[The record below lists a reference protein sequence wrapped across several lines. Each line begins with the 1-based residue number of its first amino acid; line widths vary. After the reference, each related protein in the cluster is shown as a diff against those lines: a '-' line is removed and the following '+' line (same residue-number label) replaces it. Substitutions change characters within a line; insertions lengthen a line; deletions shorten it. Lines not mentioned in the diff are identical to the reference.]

1 MRILD
6 LLAIDDDKEFTATVH
21 KHSVDIIKCILD
33 ILLEP
38 GIEQLKLDDR
48 IVEMISAGAYDTLQ
62 SVIAK
67 RGNDKRAV
75 YECIEGIVTS
85 SYMVGQLSVDN
96 LVEIY
101 ERNFNE
107 TV

>member
-6 LLAIDDDKEFTATVH
+6 LLTIDDDEEFTATVH

-33 ILLEP
+33 ILLKP
-38 GIEQLKLDDR
+38 DIEQLKLDDR
-48 IVEMISAGAYDTLQ
+48 IVEIISAGACDMLQ

-67 RGNDKRAV
+67 RGSDKRAI
-75 YECIEGIVTS
+75 YECVESIVTS

-96 LVEIY
+96 LVELY